1 MERIEK
7 KFRAVMVKVNHRLV
21 KQIEIEMKRVYEH
34 YIADYYYYT
43 PRRYERQDN
52 LWYGLKV
59 IKHKR
64 GDDIYDVLK
73 IRISGVYFPRKYEN
87 KINPDTVMDMVL
99 EGNRRPY
106 WFSSVDSKNFGRHVV
121 KYSGDNY
128 GNQILGTRKGL
139 TFDDMMESAMKKQT
153 AKMSDY
159 IVKYFNKYWRETNV

>member
-1 MERIEK
+1 
-7 KFRAVMVKVNHRLV
+7 MVKVNHRLV
-21 KQIEIEMKRVYEH
+21 KQIETEMKRVYEH

-64 GDDIYDVLK
+64 GNIYDVLK
-73 IRISGVYFPRKYEN
+73 IRISGVYFPRKYES
-87 KINPDTVMDMVL
+87 KINPDAVMNMVL
-99 EGNRRPY
+99 EGSRRPY

-121 KYSGDNY
+121 KYSGDSY
-128 GNQILGTRKGL
+128 GNQILETRKGL
-139 TFDDMMESAMKKQT
+139 IFDDMMEIAMKKQT
-153 AKMSDY
+153 EKMSDY